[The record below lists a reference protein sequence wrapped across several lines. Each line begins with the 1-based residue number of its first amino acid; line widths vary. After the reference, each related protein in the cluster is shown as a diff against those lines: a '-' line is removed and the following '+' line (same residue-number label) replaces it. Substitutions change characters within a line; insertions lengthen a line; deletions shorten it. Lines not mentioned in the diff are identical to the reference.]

1 MAEKFSRFILNNRK
15 VFILL
20 ILIYTL
26 FMGYKGL
33 DVEYNYDFS
42 QTVPDTDEEMIYYN
56 SFKKTFGEDGNVFAI
71 GLKDSSIFNIENFRL
86 YNDYVGKVYIVE
98 FFFTTCTTIC
108 PIMNTNLVHI
118 QNSFTAFPNFGI
130 ASFSI
135 NPEYDTS
142 EILSQYAKEN
152 GIQNSNWNLMTGNRD
167 DIYKLAND
175 GFNLYT
181 AASSEFIDGFEHSG
195 YFALIDKQGYI
206 RCRKDQFGNPKIYY
220 KGSVDFKDK
229 LDSNGEA
236 EEITVLK
243 EDLLKLLN
251 E

>member
-1 MAEKFSRFILNNRK
+1 MKNKKNIFTIILVIVFGLVFVPRIIDRLVNNDVSRSESRSLKLDNFEKNIDSLPYLIINDERK
-15 VFILL
+15 KVPGFKFVNQNGEL
-20 ILIYTL
+20 ISNEFYL
-26 FMGYKGL
+26 
-33 DVEYNYDFS
+33 
-42 QTVPDTDEEMIYYN
+42 
-56 SFKKTFGEDGNVFAI
+56 
-71 GLKDSSIFNIENFRL
+71 
-86 YNDYVGKVYIVE
+86 GKVYIVE

-135 NPEYDTS
+135 NPEYDTVN
-142 EILSQYAKEN
+142 ILSKYAKDN
-152 GIQNSNWNLMTGNRD
+152 GIENPNWNLMTGEAD
-167 DIYKLAND
+167 EIYKLAND

-181 AASSEFIDGFEHSG
+181 AASSDFIDGFEHSG
-195 YFALIDKQGYI
+195 YFALVDKEGYI
-206 RCRKDQFGNPKIYY
+206 RCRQDEFGNPKIYY
-220 KGSVDFKDK
+220 KGSVNFKEK
-229 LDSNGEA
+229 LDLNGEA

>member
-1 MAEKFSRFILNNRK
+1 MKNKKNIFTIILVIVLGLVFVPRIIDRLVNNDVSRSESRSLKLDNFEK
-15 VFILL
+15 
-20 ILIYTL
+20 
-26 FMGYKGL
+26 
-33 DVEYNYDFS
+33 
-42 QTVPDTDEEMIYYN
+42 
-56 SFKKTFGEDGNVFAI
+56 
-71 GLKDSSIFNIENFRL
+71 NIESL
-86 YNDYVGKVYIVE
+86 PYLIINDERKKVPGFKFVNQNGELISNEFYRGKVYIVE

-135 NPEYDTS
+135 NPEYDTVN
-142 EILSQYAKEN
+142 ILSKYAKDN
-152 GIQNSNWNLMTGNRD
+152 GIENPNWNLMTGEAD
-167 DIYKLAND
+167 EIYELAND

-181 AASSEFIDGFEHSG
+181 AASSDFIDGFEHSG
-195 YFALIDKQGYI
+195 YFALVDKEGYI
-206 RCRKDQFGNPKIYY
+206 RCRQDEFGNPKIYY
-220 KGSVDFKDK
+220 KGSVNFKEK
-229 LDSNGEA
+229 LDLNGEA

>member
-1 MAEKFSRFILNNRK
+1 MKNKKNIFTIILVIVLGLVFVPRIIDRLVNNDVSRSESRSLKLDNFEKNIDSLPYLIINDERK
-15 VFILL
+15 KVPGFKFVNQNGEL
-20 ILIYTL
+20 ISNEFYL
-26 FMGYKGL
+26 
-33 DVEYNYDFS
+33 
-42 QTVPDTDEEMIYYN
+42 
-56 SFKKTFGEDGNVFAI
+56 
-71 GLKDSSIFNIENFRL
+71 
-86 YNDYVGKVYIVE
+86 GKVYIVE

-135 NPEYDTS
+135 NPEYDTVN
-142 EILSQYAKEN
+142 ILSKYAKDN
-152 GIQNSNWNLMTGNRD
+152 GIENPNWNLMTGEAD
-167 DIYKLAND
+167 EIYELAND

-181 AASSEFIDGFEHSG
+181 AASSDFIDGFEHSG
-195 YFALIDKQGYI
+195 YFALVDKEGYI
-206 RCRKDQFGNPKIYY
+206 RCRQDEFGNPKIYY
-220 KGSVDFKDK
+220 KGSVNFKEK
-229 LDSNGEA
+229 LDLNGEA

>member
-1 MAEKFSRFILNNRK
+1 MKNKKNIFIIILVIIFGLVFVPRIVDRVINNDISRSESRSLKLDNFEKNIDLLPYLIVNNERK
-15 VFILL
+15 
-20 ILIYTL
+20 
-26 FMGYKGL
+26 K
-33 DVEYNYDFS
+33 
-42 QTVPDTDEEMIYYN
+42 VP
-56 SFKKTFGEDGNVFAI
+56 SFKFINQNGEPISNEFY
-71 GLKDSSIFNIENFRL
+71 R
-86 YNDYVGKVYIVE
+86 GKVYIVE

-135 NPEYDTS
+135 NPEYDTVK
-142 EILSQYAKEN
+142 ILGQYAKDN
-152 GIQNSNWNLMTGNRD
+152 GIENPNWNLLTGEAD
-167 DIYKLAND
+167 EIYELANE

-181 AASSEFIDGFEHSG
+181 AASSDFVDGFEHSG
-195 YFALIDKQGYI
+195 YFALVDKEGYI
-206 RCRKDQFGNPKIYY
+206 RCRQDEFGNPKIYY
-220 KGSVDFKDK
+220 KGSVNFKEK
-229 LDSNGEA
+229 LDLNGEE

>member
-1 MAEKFSRFILNNRK
+1 MKNKKNIFTIILVIVFGLVFVPRIIDRLVNNDVSRSESRSLKLDNFEK
-15 VFILL
+15 
-20 ILIYTL
+20 
-26 FMGYKGL
+26 
-33 DVEYNYDFS
+33 
-42 QTVPDTDEEMIYYN
+42 
-56 SFKKTFGEDGNVFAI
+56 
-71 GLKDSSIFNIENFRL
+71 NIESL
-86 YNDYVGKVYIVE
+86 PYLIINDERKKVPGFKFVNQNGELISNEFYLGKVYIVE

-135 NPEYDTS
+135 NPEYDTVN
-142 EILSQYAKEN
+142 ILSKYAKDN
-152 GIQNSNWNLMTGNRD
+152 GIENSNWNLMTGEAD
-167 DIYKLAND
+167 EIYELAND

-181 AASSEFIDGFEHSG
+181 AASSDFIDGFEHSG
-195 YFALIDKQGYI
+195 YFALVDKEGYI
-206 RCRKDQFGNPKIYY
+206 RCRQDEFGNPKIYY
-220 KGSVDFKDK
+220 KGSVNFKEK
-229 LDSNGEA
+229 LDLNGEA